1 MEVGNKK
8 AGYIDAD
15 FYNEG
20 GPTVRL
26 DPPQMSYI
34 KKKLDFE
41 RSRLNEWLM

>member
-26 DPPQMSYI
+26 DPPSEELYR
-34 KKKLDFE
+34 KKLEFE
-41 RSRLNEWLM
+41 RSRLTEWLM